1 MKYKEVIEYII
12 TTFALIFLYKSEIQ
26 QKLSTLIAAES
37 LGHGYHDEWLFK
49 NLTLGINAGQRV
61 ALVGINGAGKSTL
74 LKLLAERFPPL
85 EGKIVKNKAIK
96 IGFLDQEPQFNEGY
110 SISDH
115 IFSLEN
121 KQQQLIKEYEELIE
135 NPNPDEK
142 TLNRLYEELSEHNA
156 WEYEH
161 EIKTILNR
169 MGITHLQQKIATLSG
184 GQRKRLALA
193 KLLIEDPEILVLDEP
208 TNHLDIDTIEWLEKL
223 LTTGQKTILLV
234 THDRYFLDNVCN
246 TIVELDG
253 GKIFNYNGNYAYFLE
268 KKAEREATDATV
280 LHKNQQLLKKE
291 LEWMRR
297 MPQARATKSNAR
309 INAFYDLEE
318 KTKKKSDNQTINLQM
333 KMSRQGGKIIELDHV
348 AKSFDERSI
357 INDFSYTFKKGD
369 RIGLAGKNGTGKS
382 TLLNIITNNLKPDSG
397 KVDIGDTTVFGYYR
411 QGGLT
416 FDPKERVI
424 DVVKSDAEY
433 IKMADGSVITASA
446 LLTLFL
452 FPPKKQHGMVEKLSG
467 GEKKRLN
474 LMKVL
479 MQNPNFLILDEP
491 TNDLDIDTLNVLEEF
506 LENFPGI
513 LMLVSHDRYLLD
525 KMSDQLFIMEGEGV
539 VRIYNGNYSEYRLS
553 LEQPKIKEVKKTI
566 TPIPEASPIK
576 NNTKKLSFKE
586 QKALDE
592 AEKGMTETE
601 NKIASL
607 TEDLLKI
614 DATDYIKIQEL
625 TNHIEDLK
633 LKLDNYTMRWL
644 ELSE

>member
-1 MKYKEVIEYII
+1 M
-12 TTFALIFLYKSEIQ
+12 
-26 QKLSTLIAAES
+26 STLIAAEG

-49 NLTLGINAGQRV
+49 NLTLGINSGQRV

-85 EGKIVKNKAIK
+85 EGKIVKNKAVK
-96 IGFLDQEPQFNEGY
+96 IGFLDQEPQFTEGF

-135 NPNPDEK
+135 DPNPDEK

-184 GQRKRLALA
+184 GQKKRLALA

-246 TIVELDG
+246 TIVELDR
-253 GKIFNYNGNYAYFLE
+253 GKIFNYNGNYAYYLE
-268 KKAEREATDATV
+268 KKSEREALDATV
-280 LHKNQQLLKKE
+280 QHKNQQLLKKE

-333 KMSRQGGKIIELDHV
+333 KMSRQGGKIIEIDHI
-348 AKSFDERSI
+348 AKSFDGRPI

-382 TLLNIITNNLKPDSG
+382 TLLNIITSQLAPDAG
-397 KVDIGDTTVFGYYR
+397 TVDTGETTVFGYYK

-424 DVVKSDAEY
+424 DIVKSDAEY

-539 VRIYNGNYSEYRLS
+539 VKIYNGNYSEYRLS
-553 LEQPKIKEVKKTI
+553 LEQPKVKPEVKKTS
-566 TPIPEASPIK
+566 TPITVEVPLKSV
-576 NNTKKLSFKE
+576 KKLSFKE
-586 QKALDE
+586 QKELNE
-592 AEKGMTETE
+592 CEKEMADTET
-601 NKIASL
+601 KIAELTKSL
-607 TEDLLKI
+607 SAI
-614 DATDYIKIQEL
+614 AASDYMKIQEISDE
-625 TNHIEDLK
+625 IEK
-633 LKLDNYTMRWL
+633 LKVKHDDYTMRWL

>member
-1 MKYKEVIEYII
+1 M
-12 TTFALIFLYKSEIQ
+12 
-26 QKLSTLIAAES
+26 STLIAAEG

-49 NLTLGINAGQRV
+49 NLTLGINSGQRV

-85 EGKIVKNKAIK
+85 EGKIVKNKAVK
-96 IGFLDQEPQFNEGY
+96 IGFLDQEPQFTEGY

-135 NPNPDEK
+135 DPNPDEK

-184 GQRKRLALA
+184 GQKKRLALA

-246 TIVELDG
+246 TIIELDR

-268 KKAEREATDATV
+268 KKSEREALDATV

-297 MPQARATKSNAR
+297 MPQARGTKSNAR

-318 KTKKKSDNQTINLQM
+318 KSKKKSDNQSINLQM
-333 KMSRQGGKIIELDHV
+333 KMSRQGGKIIEVDHIE
-348 AKSFDERSI
+348 KSFDGRPI

-382 TLLNIITNNLKPDSG
+382 TLLNIITSQLTPDSG
-397 KVDIGDTTVFGYYR
+397 KVDTGETTVFGYYK

-424 DVVKSDAEY
+424 DIVKSDAEY

-539 VRIYNGNYSEYRLS
+539 VKIYNGNYSEYRLS
-553 LEQPKIKEVKKTI
+553 LDQPKTKTETKKSS
-566 TPIPEASPIK
+566 TPIIEQAPIK
-576 NNTKKLSFKE
+576 VTKKLSFKE
-586 QKALDE
+586 QKELGDC
-592 AEKGMTETE
+592 EKGMADTE
-601 NKIASL
+601 NKIARL
-607 TEDLLKI
+607 TESLLKI
-614 DATDYIKIQEL
+614 ESTDYVKIQE
-625 TNHIEDLK
+625 ISSEIDK
-633 LKLDNYTMRWL
+633 LKLMLDDYTMRWL

>member
-1 MKYKEVIEYII
+1 
-12 TTFALIFLYKSEIQ
+12 
-26 QKLSTLIAAES
+26 LSTLIAAEG

-49 NLTLGINAGQRV
+49 NLTLGINSGQRV

-85 EGKIVKNKAIK
+85 EGKIVKNKAVK
-96 IGFLDQEPQFNEGY
+96 IGFLDQEPQFTEGF

-184 GQRKRLALA
+184 GQKKRLALA

-246 TIVELDG
+246 TIVELDR

-268 KKAEREATDATV
+268 KKSEREALDATV
-280 LHKNQQLLKKE
+280 QHKNQQLLKKE

-309 INAFYDLEE
+309 INAFYELEE

-333 KMSRQGGKIIELDHV
+333 KMSRQGGKIIELDHI
-348 AKSFDERSI
+348 AKSFDGRAI

-382 TLLNIITNNLKPDSG
+382 TLLNIITSQLTPDSG
-397 KVDIGDTTVFGYYR
+397 TVDTGETTVFGYYK

-424 DVVKSDAEY
+424 DIVKSDAEY

-539 VRIYNGNYSEYRLS
+539 VKIYNGNYSEYRLS
-553 LEQPKIKEVKKTI
+553 LEQPKIKNETKKVAEIPAEQVSVKTV
-566 TPIPEASPIK
+566 
-576 NNTKKLSFKE
+576 KKLSFKE
-586 QKALDE
+586 QKELDDS
-592 AEKGMTETE
+592 EKGMADTE
-601 NKIASL
+601 NKIAEL
-607 TEDLLKI
+607 TESLLKI
-614 DATDYIKIQEL
+614 DTSDYIKIQEVSSE
-625 TNHIEDLK
+625 IEKLK
-633 LKLDNYTMRWL
+633 LKLDEFTMRWL

>member
-1 MKYKEVIEYII
+1 M
-12 TTFALIFLYKSEIQ
+12 
-26 QKLSTLIAAES
+26 STLIAAEG

-49 NLTLGINAGQRV
+49 NLTLGINSGQRV

-85 EGKIVKNKAIK
+85 EGKIVKNKAVK

-110 SISDH
+110 SISDF

-135 NPNPDEK
+135 DPNPDEK

-184 GQRKRLALA
+184 GQKKRLALA

-246 TIVELDG
+246 TIVELDR
-253 GKIFNYNGNYAYFLE
+253 GKIFNYNGNYAYYLE
-268 KKAEREATDATV
+268 KKSEREALDATV

-297 MPQARATKSNAR
+297 MPQARGTKSNAR
-309 INAFYDLEE
+309 ISAFYDLEE
-318 KTKKKSDNQTINLQM
+318 KSKKKSDNQTINLQM
-333 KMSRQGGKIIELDHV
+333 KMSRQGGKIIEVEHITK
-348 AKSFDERSI
+348 AFDGRPI

-382 TLLNIITNNLKPDSG
+382 TLLNIITSQLTPDAG
-397 KVDIGDTTVFGYYR
+397 QVDTGDTTVFGYYK

-424 DVVKSDAEY
+424 DIVKSDAEY

-539 VRIYNGNYSEYRLS
+539 VKIYNGNYSEYRLS
-553 LEQPKIKEVKKTI
+553 LEQPKIKGESKKEI
-566 TPIPEASPIK
+566 VQVIEQTPLKSI
-576 NNTKKLSFKE
+576 KKLSFKE
-586 QKALDE
+586 QKELEDS
-592 AEKGMTETE
+592 EKGMEEME
-601 NKIASL
+601 NKISVLTKTLNNINAS
-607 TEDLLKI
+607 
-614 DATDYIKIQEL
+614 DYVKIQEVSDEIKNL
-625 TNHIEDLK
+625 QV
-633 LKLDNYTMRWL
+633 KLDEYTMRWL